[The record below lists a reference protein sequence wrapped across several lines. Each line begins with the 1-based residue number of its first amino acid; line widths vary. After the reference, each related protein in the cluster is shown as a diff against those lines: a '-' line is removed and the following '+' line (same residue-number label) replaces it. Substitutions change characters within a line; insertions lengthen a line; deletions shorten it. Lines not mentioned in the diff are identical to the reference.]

1 MGAVNAAQITVVRQ
15 YLGLDYE
22 TLAWMLDI
30 NERSLRRYEAES
42 ATMNPAVGQRLED
55 LVRVADAEV
64 EAMVA
69 ELVGQEHPVITVYR
83 EAGEMHALAPAD
95 PPPISPGWRRA
106 IVGRVITR
114 LPGAVVD
121 YPPKRTT

>member
-1 MGAVNAAQITVVRQ
+1 MNAARITVVRQ

-22 TLAWMLDI
+22 TLASMLDI
-30 NERSLRRYEAES
+30 NERSLRRYEAEK

-69 ELVGQEHPVITVYR
+69 ELAGQDEPVITVYR

-95 PPPISPGWRRA
+95 PAPVSPGWRRA
-106 IVGRVITR
+106 VVGRVIAR
-114 LPGAVVD
+114 VPGAVVD
-121 YPPKRTT
+121 YPPKRAT

>member
-69 ELVGQEHPVITVYR
+69 ELAGQDEPVITVYR
-83 EAGEMHALAPAD
+83 EAGEMHALAPKD

-106 IVGRVITR
+106 IVGRVIAR
-114 LPGAVVD
+114 VPGAVVV
-121 YPPKRTT
+121 YPPKHST